1 MSFISE
7 YASMA
12 VWIVAIIIVFV
23 SFKGIKVNKEGQEE
37 IKNWSS
43 QNLWNG
49 DVASAKLVSWK
60 QLQAKH
66 NIDYFYS
73 FTFECDLDG
82 GTKKYNAAAVV
93 KVSEASKLKK
103 GLNLTIK
110 YQGVPP
116 KKIAVIGIDFE

>member
-1 MSFISE
+1 MSFSDYVSI
-7 YASMA
+7 AMC
-12 VWIVAIIIVFV
+12 VIVLLIVFV
-23 SFKGIKVNKEGQEE
+23 SFKGVKVNKEGREE

-82 GTKKYNAAAVV
+82 SSKAYNAAAVV

-110 YQGVPP
+110 YQGIPP
-116 KKIAVIGIDFE
+116 RKIAVIDVDFE

>member
-1 MSFISE
+1 MSFSDYVSI
-7 YASMA
+7 AMC
-12 VWIVAIIIVFV
+12 VMILLIVVV

-82 GTKKYNAAAVV
+82 SSKSYNAAAVV

-116 KKIAVIGIDFE
+116 RKIAVIGIDFE